1 MAQRKKS
8 TEVVHDVVI
17 VGAGLAGLSCAR
29 HVARAGRSVVVLESS
44 DGVGGRVRTDSFEGF
59 LLDRGFQVLLT
70 AYPEV
75 QAEVDLVKLD
85 MRYFDPGALVR
96 VGNKNHVVGDPLRQP
111 STLLPTTF
119 APIGNVLDKARI
131 ALLRYRVQELTAQQI
146 LASDD
151 LSTVD
156 ALRKAG
162 FSQRIIDTF
171 FRPLV
176 GGIQLD
182 PELATSRRMFDL
194 IFRSLGKGEAGVPAS
209 GMGQLSEQLASPLSP
224 GTIHLGSRVVSVAP
238 GVVTLASG
246 DIVRGRAVVVA
257 VEGPAAS
264 ELTGIPVMKSRPVSC
279 VYFAAPEAPTQKKL
293 IALDGASHGP
303 VLNMAVMSNVSPA
316 YAPPGQHLIAAACPG
331 VTEAENP
338 QLLQDVTTQ
347 LRNWW
352 GPTVNDWRHLRTYNI
367 AHGQPDQCPPFSP
380 KKPIALGEGMFVCG
394 DHRDTGS
401 SQGAMYSGRRCAAA
415 VLEHIL

>member
-1 MAQRKKS
+1 M
-8 TEVVHDVVI
+8 HDVVI

-29 HVARAGRSVVVLESS
+29 HIARAGRNVVVLESS

-75 QAEVDLVKLD
+75 KAEVDLVKLD

-111 STLLPTTF
+111 TTLLPTTF

-131 ALLRYRVQELTAQQI
+131 ALLRYRVQKMSAQQI

-151 LSTVD
+151 VSTVD
-156 ALRKAG
+156 ALREAG

-182 PELATSRRMFDL
+182 PQLATSRRMFDL
-194 IFRSLGKGEAGVPAS
+194 IFRSLGQGEAGVPAY
-209 GMGQLSEQLASPLSP
+209 GMGQLSEQLASTLAP
-224 GTIHLGSRVVSVAP
+224 GTIRLNSQAVSISP
-238 GVVTLASG
+238 GAVTLSSG
-246 DIVRGRAVVVA
+246 DIVRARAVVVA
-257 VEGPAAS
+257 AEGPVAA
-264 ELTGIPVMKSRPVSC
+264 ELTGIPLMKSRPVSC
-279 VYFAAPEAPTQKKL
+279 VYFAAPEAPTQKNL
-293 IALDGASHGP
+293 IALDGGGNGP
-303 VLNMAVMSNVSPA
+303 VLNMAVMSNIAPA

-338 QLLQDVTTQ
+338 QLVSDVTTQ

-352 GPTVNDWRHLRTYNI
+352 GPSVDNWRHLRTYNI

-380 KKPIALGEGMFVCG
+380 KKPTALGEGMFVCG

>member
-1 MAQRKKS
+1 MY
-8 TEVVHDVVI
+8 DVVI

-29 HVARAGRSVVVLESS
+29 HVARAGRSVAVLESS
-44 DGVGGRVRTDSFEGF
+44 DGVGGRVRTDSVDGF

-75 QAEVDLVKLD
+75 KAEVDLVKLD

-96 VGNKNHVVGDPLRQP
+96 VGNTNHVVGDPLRQP

-131 ALLRYRVQELTAQQI
+131 ALFRHRVQKMSAQQI
-146 LASDD
+146 LVSED
-151 LSTVD
+151 LSTVN
-156 ALRKAG
+156 ALREAG

-182 PELATSRRMFDL
+182 PQLATSRRMFDL
-194 IFRSLGKGEAGVPAS
+194 IFRSLGQGEAGVPAL
-209 GMGQLSEQLASPLSP
+209 GMGQLSEQLASPLAP
-224 GTIHLGSRVVSVAP
+224 GTIRLGSRVVSISP
-238 GVVTLASG
+238 GSVTLSTG
-246 DIVRGRAVVVA
+246 DIVRARAVVVA
-257 VEGPAAS
+257 VEGPVAA
-264 ELTGIPVMKSRPVSC
+264 ELTGIPLMKSRPVSC
-279 VYFAAPEAPTQKKL
+279 VYFAAPEAPTQKNL
-293 IALDGASHGP
+293 IALDGGGNGP
-303 VLNMAVMSNVSPA
+303 VLNMAVMSNVAPA

-331 VTEAENP
+331 VTEVENP
-338 QLLQDVTTQ
+338 QLLSDVTTQ

-352 GPTVNDWRHLRTYNI
+352 GPSVGHWRHLRTYNI

-380 KKPIALGEGMFVCG
+380 KKPIGLGEGMFVCG